1 MSKIHS
7 FLSYS
12 MRNIYT
18 VDLPDGI
25 NLPFFIGKP
34 NPDLDSLLRQHH
46 ASTYAYLTAYNPR
59 STTLSN
65 EENQARQTELENLIR
80 EMNIEF
86 LTGKSYPEAGEWD
99 PEVCVFAFNMSRA
112 VARDLCN
119 RYEQDAAV
127 VGDWGSSPK
136 LFFTD
141 PTLRQDFVTLIQNCV
156 LE

>member
-1 MSKIHS
+1 
-7 FLSYS
+7 
-12 MRNIYT
+12 MRNIYS
-18 VDLPDGI
+18 VDLPDGTTI
-25 NLPFFIGKP
+25 RFHIGKP
-34 NPDLDSLLRQHH
+34 SQELDALLLKHH

-59 STTLSN
+59 STSLTV
-65 EENQARQTELENLIR
+65 EENSLRQAELESLAK
-80 EMNIEF
+80 ELKMDY
-86 LTGKSYPEAGEWD
+86 LTGKSYPENGEWE
-99 PEVCVFAFNMSRA
+99 PEVCIFAFNMSRT

-141 PTLRQDFVTLIQNCV
+141 ATLRQDFVTLIQNCV